1 MFKKIDYIK
10 TTKIKK
16 RQMAYINCRI
26 YLLRILNRKKLQV
39 ELYIKILVTLIVAD
53 IFQIKKYHQF
63 DSFVL
68 HDKFFNILCCDSSL
82 MPLYL

>member
-1 MFKKIDYIK
+1 
-10 TTKIKK
+10 
-16 RQMAYINCRI
+16 MAYINCQI
-26 YLLRILNRKKLQV
+26 YLLRFSNRKKLQI
-39 ELYIKILVTLIVAD
+39 EFYKKILMILIVAD
-53 IFQIKKYHQF
+53 IFHIKKYHQF